1 LSVSKKQHVVDTAT
15 SLFSQYGFHP
25 VGVDWIIEASG
36 VARMTMYRNFAGK
49 EDLVKTV
56 LLQRSDHLL
65 KQLKMRMDEK
75 PSLEEKIISMFD
87 WRGQWFCSTSFAG
100 CLFGRAVAEFPDRSD
115 IREIA
120 LDYKRKLHG
129 LVEDEITRHYPQE
142 TATTLATY
150 IIMLLDG
157 ATVSAHAFSG
167 SHYASDACDAA
178 LMLLR
183 FNVGKQIR

>member
-1 LSVSKKQHVVDTAT
+1 MDTAT
-15 SLFSQYGFHP
+15 ALFSQYGFHP

-36 VARMTMYRNFAGK
+36 IARMTMYRNFNGK

-56 LLQRSDHLL
+56 LTQRSDHLIE
-65 KQLKMRMDEK
+65 QLKIRTEEK
-75 PSLEEKIISMFD
+75 PSLDEKIMAIFD

-100 CLFGRAVAEFPDRSD
+100 CLFGRAVAEFPDQSD

-120 LDYKRKLHG
+120 LDYKRKMQALI
-129 LVEDEITRHYPQE
+129 EDVIARHHTPE
-142 TATTLATY
+142 TAATLAIY
-150 IIMLLDG
+150 IMMLLDG
-157 ATVSAHAFSG
+157 ATVNAQAFGEG
-167 SHYASDACDAA
+167 SYASDACDAA